1 MITDSLYPLLKSC
14 RETGAQRR
22 FAPDV
27 LRRLTSGW
35 RRFSRKVLFTFITA
49 VAASFLWG
57 EAPAAAQTGCQNTDI
72 WCATLTTGASTGFTG
87 YYSSPLVGSLSPT
100 TFTYGGKTYT
110 VSVLG
115 LNSFVF
121 LPFSM
126 SPVPTNETF
135 EDLTFYVNDNVSFAM
150 NAGTSSSGFYWDATA
165 HWADHSSFAG
175 THTVR
180 IVAQT
185 PEAPDAPTL
194 DAGNARQRNH
204 GL

>member
-1 MITDSLYPLLKSC
+1 
-14 RETGAQRR
+14 
-22 FAPDV
+22 
-27 LRRLTSGW
+27 
-35 RRFSRKVLFTFITA
+35 
-49 VAASFLWG
+49 
-57 EAPAAAQTGCQNTDI
+57 
-72 WCATLTTGASTGFTG
+72 
-87 YYSSPLVGSLSPT
+87 
-100 TFTYGGKTYT
+100 
-110 VSVLG
+110 
-115 LNSFVF
+115 
-121 LPFSM
+121 M